1 MGYFG
6 KSNATESGYSSK
18 YRSQRHSDHKEST
31 PGKFQVIENCPV
43 NPGTTKG
50 TLKMS
55 DKENPQDV
63 IEAYRK
69 KRQQRSQRVMVLFI
83 VAAVLLIGGFTAV
96 IIWLTG
102 DGAPQFSLFA
112 TDTPTPTVT
121 FTVTPTFTPTST
133 PTVTPTETP
142 TPTVTITPT
151 QAGPFIYEVA
161 EGDSCWAI
169 AVKFQVD
176 PLTLITINNLDPTC
190 PIRIG
195 DKLTIPGPDTTLP
208 TGTPVP
214 SNLPRGTEIQY
225 RVQTGDTLGTIA
237 VAYNSTVEAIKAKNN
252 IQNENEILVGMT
264 LIVPVNLVT
273 PVPTNTP
280 TSTGT
285 VTRVAPT
292 ITPSPTRIP

>member
-1 MGYFG
+1 
-6 KSNATESGYSSK
+6 
-18 YRSQRHSDHKEST
+18 
-31 PGKFQVIENCPV
+31 
-43 NPGTTKG
+43 
-50 TLKMS
+50 MS

-83 VAAVLLIGGFTAV
+83 VAAVLLIGGFAAV

-102 DGAPQFSLFA
+102 DGAPKFSMFA
-112 TDTPTPTVT
+112 TETPTPTVT
-121 FTVTPTFTPTST
+121 FTVTPTSTPTST

-142 TPTVTITPT
+142 TPTVTVTAT
-151 QAGPFIYEVA
+151 QSGPFIYEVA
-161 EGDSCWAI
+161 EGDSCWTI

-176 PLTLITINNLDPTC
+176 MLTLITINNLDPTC

-208 TGTPVP
+208 TGTAVP
-214 SNLPRGTEIQY
+214 SNLPRGAEIQY

-237 VAYNSTVEAIKAKNN
+237 AAYNSTVEAIKEKNK
-252 IQNENEILVGMT
+252 IQNENQILVGMT
-264 LIVPVNLVT
+264 LIIPVNLVT

-285 VTRVAPT
+285 VTVLPTAAAPAT
-292 ITPSPTRIP
+292 ITPTSTRIP